1 MYMLHELM
9 YMHMFTNTIVFRDE
23 RNVKITS
30 FFCQQKHFRKHIA
43 LLFTKAKYTRL
54 DIRIN
59 ILNI

>member
-30 FFCQQKHFRKHIA
+30 FLSAKT
-43 LLFTKAKYTRL
+43 LSKAYCVIVYGR
-54 DIRIN
+54 
-59 ILNI
+59 LNIPVSTSELIF